1 MKKWVILLEG
11 EFEYKSDHGKTVD
24 ENIKDFL
31 NGVSYEGTDI
41 KKEYNYNTLDDGIL
55 LIEIRVTVE
64 ISSDSS
70 NKNDVIVGFIE
81 SLKYDAKVIRLDY
94 SIKCKS

>member
-11 EFEYKSDHGKTVD
+11 EFEYKSDPGKTVD

-41 KKEYNYNTLDDGIL
+41 KKEYDYNTLDDGIL

-81 SLKYDAKVIRLDY
+81 SLKYDAEAIRIDY
-94 SIKCKS
+94 SIK